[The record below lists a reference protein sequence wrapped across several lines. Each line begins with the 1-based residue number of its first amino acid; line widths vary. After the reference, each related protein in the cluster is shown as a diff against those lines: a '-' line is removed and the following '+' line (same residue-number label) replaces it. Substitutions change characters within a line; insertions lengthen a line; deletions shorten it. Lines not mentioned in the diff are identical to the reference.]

1 MSFRLPCPLSS
12 RVVAVSLIVGIDLG
26 TTNSAVAFMAEDG
39 PRLIPNA
46 LGEVL
51 TPSVVGVDADG
62 KLLVGRAARELQ
74 VLQPERCAALFKRRM
89 GSDWNAE
96 LPGRK
101 FTAEELSSLILRS
114 LKEDAT
120 AFFKEPVERAV
131 ITVPAYFN
139 DQQRK
144 ATIAAGRIAGLQVE
158 RIFNEPTAAALAY
171 GFHEA
176 REDKV
181 LLIVDLGGG
190 TFDVSVVE
198 LFEGT
203 LEVRAS
209 SGESFLG
216 GEDFT
221 RALAARL
228 LEQHGHPFERAELQA
243 PQMVARMIQQCER
256 AKCALSRQDSFA
268 LRIPDARGEY
278 HDASPEAT
286 VTRQQFEACTRHI
299 LNRIDLPIRRV
310 LGDARLTRDDVDEV
324 ILVGGAT
331 RMPAVVERVTQLL
344 GKSPHRRLNP
354 DQVVALGAAVQAGL
368 IARASGVEDLVV
380 TDVAPFTLGIEIVKE
395 FGHERRHGYFLPII
409 QRNSTIPISRVER
422 LATVFPNQTSFR
434 VKIYQGE
441 GRRVEDNLFL
451 GEFEVKGIAPGPA
464 GQPVDIRFTYDL
476 NGILEVEATIVETK
490 KAVSHVVTRHARS
503 LSAGQIA
510 EAVRQMA
517 KLKTHP
523 REEAVNRLLLR
534 RAERLYQELSLDGRV
549 ILGQLLDGFEAALAM
564 QNAEAIERNRA
575 ALQEFLDRTDAGW
588 TDDDPEN
595 DHDDWYKP

>member
-1 MSFRLPCPLSS
+1 MRYKMPFRVPSQLESG
-12 RVVAVSLIVGIDLG
+12 VMVAVSIIVGIDLG
-26 TTNSAVAFMAEDG
+26 TTNSAVACMADNG

-51 TPSVVGVDADG
+51 TPSVVGVDEDG
-62 KLLVGRAARELQ
+62 KLLIGRAARELQ
-74 VLQPERCAALFKRRM
+74 VMQPERCVGLFKRRM
-89 GSDWNAE
+89 GSDWQAE
-96 LPGRK
+96 LPNRK
-101 FTAEELSSLILRS
+101 FSAEELSSLILRS
-114 LKEDAT
+114 LKEDA
-120 AFFKEPVERAV
+120 AGFFKESVERAV

-144 ATIAAGRIAGLQVE
+144 ATIAAGRIAGLHVE

-190 TFDVSVVE
+190 TFDVSLVE

-209 SGESFLG
+209 SGESLLG

-228 LEQHGHPFERAELQA
+228 LEEHGHPFERAELQA
-243 PQMVARMIQQCER
+243 PRMVARMIQQCER
-256 AKCALSRQDSFA
+256 TKCALSRQDSFA
-268 LRIPDARGEY
+268 LRIPDGKGEY
-278 HDASPEAT
+278 HDSSHEAT
-286 VTRQQFEACTRHI
+286 VTRKQFDNWTRHI

-310 LGDARLTRDDVDEV
+310 LGDARLSRDDVDEV

-331 RMPAVVERVTQLL
+331 RMPAVIDRVTQLL

-368 IARASGVEDLVV
+368 IARAQSVEDLVV
-380 TDVAPFTLGIEIVKE
+380 TDVAPFTLGIAIGKM
-395 FGHERRHGYFLPII
+395 FGHERRDGYFLPII
-409 QRNSTIPISRVER
+409 QRNTTIPVSRVEQV
-422 LATVFPNQTSFR
+422 ATMIPNQTAIQ

-451 GEFEVKGIAPGPA
+451 GEFEVKGIPPGPA
-464 GQPVDIRFTYDL
+464 GQSVDVRFTYDL
-476 NGILEVEATIVETK
+476 NGVLEVEATIVETK
-490 KAVSHVVTRHARS
+490 KAFSHVVTRHAARPDGS
-503 LSAGQIA
+503 ESS
-510 EAVRQMA
+510 EVS
-517 KLKTHP
+517 P
-523 REEAVNRLLLR
+523 R
-534 RAERLYQELSLDGRV
+534 
-549 ILGQLLDGFEAALAM
+549 
-564 QNAEAIERNRA
+564 
-575 ALQEFLDRTDAGW
+575 
-588 TDDDPEN
+588 
-595 DHDDWYKP
+595 

>member
-1 MSFRLPCPLSS
+1 
-12 RVVAVSLIVGIDLG
+12 
-26 TTNSAVAFMAEDG
+26 MAETG

-46 LGEVL
+46 LGEAL

-62 KLLVGRAARELQ
+62 QLLIGRAARELQ
-74 VLQPERCAALFKRRM
+74 VLQPDRSAGLFKRRM
-89 GSDWNAE
+89 GSDWHAE
-96 LPGRK
+96 LAERK
-101 FTAEELSSLILRS
+101 LSAEELSSLILRS

-120 AFFKEPVERAV
+120 RCLGEPVERAV

-158 RIFNEPTAAALAY
+158 RVLNEPTAAALAY

-176 REDKV
+176 RHEKL
-181 LLIVDLGGG
+181 LLIFDLGGG

-221 RALAARL
+221 RTLAARL

-243 PQMVARMIQQCER
+243 PRMVARMVQQCER
-256 AKCALSRQDSFA
+256 AKCSLSRQASFT
-268 LRIPDARGEY
+268 LRIPDRSGEY

-286 VTRQQFEACTRHI
+286 VTRQQFEAWTEHI
-299 LNRIDLPIRRV
+299 LNRVDLPIRRV
-310 LGDARLTRDDVDEV
+310 LGDAKLSRDDIDEV

-331 RMPAVVERVTQLL
+331 RMPAVIDRVTHLL

-354 DQVVALGAAVQAGL
+354 DEVVALGAAVQAGL
-368 IARASGVEDLVV
+368 IARAQSVEDLVV
-380 TDVAPFTLGIEIVKE
+380 TDVAPFTLGIMVVKD
-395 FGHERRHGYFLPII
+395 FGHEKRDGYFMPII

-422 LATVFPNQTSFR
+422 VQTVEANQTILQ

-441 GRRVEDNLFL
+441 ARRVQDNLFL
-451 GEFEVKGIAPGPA
+451 GEFEVKGIPPGPA
-464 GQPVDIRFTYDL
+464 GQSVDIRFTYDL
-476 NGILEVEATIVETK
+476 NGVLEVEATIVETRK
-490 KAVSHVVTRHARS
+490 MVSHVVTRHARG
-503 LSAGQIA
+503 LSAKQIA
-510 EAVRQMA
+510 SAIKQMER
-517 KLKTHP
+517 LKTHP

-534 RAERLYQELSLDGRV
+534 RAERLYQELSLEGRV

-564 QNAEAIERNRA
+564 QNEEAIQRNRA
-575 ALQEFLDRTDAGW
+575 ALQEFLDRADAG
-588 TDDDPEN
+588 DSDNAEN

>member
-1 MSFRLPCPLSS
+1 MVRIGEMSM
-12 RVVAVSLIVGIDLG
+12 IVGIDLG
-26 TTNSAVAFMAEDG
+26 TTNSAVAYMGEDG

-51 TPSVVGVDADG
+51 TPSVVGVDEDG

-74 VLQPERCAALFKRRM
+74 VLQPERCVGLFKRRM
-89 GSDWNAE
+89 GSDWHAE
-96 LPGRK
+96 LCKRK
-101 FTAEELSSLILRS
+101 FSAEELSSLILRS
-114 LKEDAT
+114 LKEDAGK
-120 AFFKEPVERAV
+120 FLNEPVERAV

-181 LLIVDLGGG
+181 LLIFDLGGG

-221 RALAARL
+221 RTLAARL
-228 LEQHGHPFERAELQA
+228 LEQHGHHFERAELQA
-243 PQMVARMIQQCER
+243 PLMVARMVQQCER
-256 AKCALSRQDSFA
+256 AKCSLSRQESFT
-268 LRIPDARGEY
+268 LRIPDTKGEY
-278 HDASPEAT
+278 HDSSPEAT
-286 VTRQQFEACTRHI
+286 ITRQQFEACTQHI
-299 LNRIDLPIRRV
+299 LNRVDLPIRRV
-310 LGDARLTRDDVDEV
+310 LGDASLSREDVDEV

-331 RMPAVVERVTQLL
+331 RMPAVIDRVTQLL

-368 IARASGVEDLVV
+368 IARDASVEDLVV
-380 TDVAPFTLGIEIVKE
+380 TDVAPFTLGIMVARD
-395 FGHERRHGYFLPII
+395 FGHEKREGYFLPII
-409 QRNSTIPISRVER
+409 QRNSTIPISRIER
-422 LATVFPNQTSFR
+422 VFTMHPNQTGLQ

-441 GRRVEDNLFL
+441 ARRVEDNLFL
-451 GEFEVKGIAPGPA
+451 GEFEVKGIPLGPA
-464 GQPVDIRFTYDL
+464 GQPIDVRFTYDL
-476 NGILEVEATIVETK
+476 NGVLEVEATVVETK
-490 KAVSHVVTRHARS
+490 KQVSHVVTRHARG
-503 LSAGQIA
+503 LSAKQIA
-510 EAVRQMA
+510 EAIQQME

-534 RAERLYQELSLDGRV
+534 RAERLYQELSLEGRV

-564 QNAEAIERNRA
+564 QNEAAIERHRT
-575 ALQEFLDRTDAGW
+575 ALQEFLERADGGW
-588 TDDDPEN
+588 SDNPPEN
-595 DHDDWYKP
+595 DGDDWYKP

>member
-1 MSFRLPCPLSS
+1 VLI
-12 RVVAVSLIVGIDLG
+12 AVSTIVGIDLG
-26 TTNSAVAFMAEDG
+26 TTNSAVGYMAETG

-51 TPSVVGVDADG
+51 TPSVVGVDTDD
-62 KLLVGRAARELQ
+62 KLLVGRAAKELQ
-74 VLQPERCAALFKRRM
+74 VMQPERCVGLFKRRM
-89 GSDWNAE
+89 GSDWHAE
-96 LPGRK
+96 LCKRK
-101 FTAEELSSLILRS
+101 FSAEELSSLILSS

-120 AFFKEPVERAV
+120 GFLKEPVERAV

-158 RIFNEPTAAALAY
+158 RILNEPTAAALAY

-176 REDKV
+176 REEKI
-181 LLIVDLGGG
+181 LLIFDLGGG

-221 RALAARL
+221 RTLAARL

-243 PQMVARMIQQCER
+243 PLMVARMVQQCER
-256 AKCALSRQDSFA
+256 AKCSLSRQDSYA
-268 LRIPDARGEY
+268 LRIPDRKGQY
-278 HDASPEAT
+278 DDASPEVT
-286 VTRQQFEACTRHI
+286 VTRAQFEAWTQHI
-299 LNRIDLPIRRV
+299 LNRVDLPIRRV
-310 LGDARLTRDDVDEV
+310 LGDANLSREDVDEV

-331 RMPAVVERVTQLL
+331 RMPAVIERVTQLM
-344 GKSPHRRLNP
+344 GKPPHRRLNP
-354 DQVVALGAAVQAGL
+354 DEVVALGAAVQAGL
-368 IARASGVEDLVV
+368 FARAQSVEDLVV
-380 TDVAPFTLGIEIVKE
+380 TDVAPFTLGVMIVKD
-395 FGHERRHGYFLPII
+395 FGHERREGYFLPII

-422 LATVFPNQTSFR
+422 VATVYPNQTKVQ

-441 GRRVEDNLFL
+441 ARRVEDNLFL
-451 GEFEVKGIAPGPA
+451 GEFEVSGIPPGPA
-464 GQPVDIRFTYDL
+464 GQPVDVRFTYDL
-476 NGILEVEATIVETK
+476 NGVLEVEATIVDTRK
-490 KAVSHVVTRHARS
+490 TVSHVVTRHARG
-503 LSAGQIA
+503 LSAKQIA
-510 EAVRQMA
+510 EAIKEME

-534 RAERLYQELSLDGRV
+534 RAERLYQELSLEARV

-564 QNAEAIERNRA
+564 QNEEAIERNRA
-575 ALQEFLDRTDAGW
+575 ALQEFLERADAGW
-588 TDDDPEN
+588 SDNSRENDDDE
-595 DHDDWYKP
+595 WYKP